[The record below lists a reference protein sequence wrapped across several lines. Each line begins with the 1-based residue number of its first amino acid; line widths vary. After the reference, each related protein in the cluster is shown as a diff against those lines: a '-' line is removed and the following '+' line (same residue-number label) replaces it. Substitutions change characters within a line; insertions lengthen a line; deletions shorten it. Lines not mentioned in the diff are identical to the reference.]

1 MRRRTSS
8 PEPAEIR
15 RAQLVSATVGS
26 GRNELSSSRT
36 YLDSD
41 NGKIVLVLGVL
52 VLLVSL
58 ATLLRPHRDI
68 VWSVVVA
75 ACSLAALGLAVHD
88 RIDLDDVGSEI
99 QSRLAASGTTGSVH
113 VSIGPALYIA
123 IAGGIVATVG
133 AVIAARDR
141 SV

>member
-1 MRRRTSS
+1 M
-8 PEPAEIR
+8 
-15 RAQLVSATVGS
+15 
-26 GRNELSSSRT
+26 
-36 YLDSD
+36 
-41 NGKIVLVLGVL
+41 
-52 VLLVSL
+52 
-58 ATLLRPHRDI
+58 
-68 VWSVVVA
+68 WSVVVA

-123 IAGGIVATVG
+123 IVGGIVATVG